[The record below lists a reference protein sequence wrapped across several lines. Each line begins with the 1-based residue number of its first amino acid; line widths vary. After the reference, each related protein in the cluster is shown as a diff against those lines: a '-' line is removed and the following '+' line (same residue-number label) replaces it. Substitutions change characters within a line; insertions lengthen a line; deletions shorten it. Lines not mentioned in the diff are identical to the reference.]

1 MEYEI
6 GQEVWVMVDK
16 STECW
21 VHGVVTKLTDKRVK
35 VDTQGIRPD
44 NTYFAKH
51 NVTPKN

>member
-1 MEYEI
+1 MKYEV

-16 STECW
+16 ATDCW
-21 VHGVVTKLTDKRVK
+21 VHGVVTKQTEKRIK

-51 NVTPKN
+51 NVKPKA